1 MARPEDL
8 QFDVREATEALRG
21 RVGRVVGAERDGR
34 GLRVAL
40 ACSAFNGGITRRLL
54 DGAIAGLED
63 CRVDTDDV
71 TVAWVPGAFEL
82 PLLVRSYCRSGNVDA
97 VVCLGA
103 VIRGETSHYDLVAGE
118 CAEGVQRT
126 QLDTGIPV
134 AFGVLTTEDVDQ
146 ALARS
151 VPLAEASDPQDN
163 KGWEAAVT
171 AVEMAT
177 LLRAPA
183 LRSHRRAGAA
193 DAEAGALTPTTTGD
207 R

>member
-1 MARPEDL
+1 
-8 QFDVREATEALRG
+8 
-21 RVGRVVGAERDGR
+21 
-34 GLRVAL
+34 
-40 ACSAFNGGITRRLL
+40 
-54 DGAIAGLED
+54 
-63 CRVDTDDV
+63 
-71 TVAWVPGAFEL
+71 
-82 PLLVRSYCRSGNVDA
+82 

-118 CAEGVQRT
+118 CAAGVQRT
-126 QLDTGIPV
+126 QLDTGVPV

-151 VPLAEASDPQDN
+151 VPLAEAPDPQDN
-163 KGWEAAVT
+163 KGWEAAAT

-183 LRSHRRAGAA
+183 LRSSRGAGTP
-193 DAEAGALTPTTTGD
+193 DGQAGVSTPTTTGD

>member
-1 MARPEDL
+1 MH
-8 QFDVREATEALRG
+8 EAIDAFRG
-21 RVGRVVGAERDGR
+21 RVGRVLGAERDGR
-34 GLRVAL
+34 GLRIAL

-54 DGAIAGLED
+54 DGALAALED
-63 CRVDTDDV
+63 CRVEADDV

-82 PLLVRSYCRSGNVDA
+82 PLLVRSYCRSGSVDA

-118 CAEGVQRT
+118 CAEGVQRS
-126 QLDTGIPV
+126 QLDTGVPV
-134 AFGVLTTEDVDQ
+134 AFGVLTTENIDQ

-151 VPLAEASDPQDN
+151 VPLAEAPDPRDN

-183 LRSHRRAGAA
+183 LRSRRGAGAP
-193 DAEAGALTPTTTGD
+193 DAQAGVSTPTTTGD

>member
-8 QFDVREATEALRG
+8 RFDLHEATDALRG
-21 RVGRVVGAERDGR
+21 RVGRVLGAERDGR
-34 GLRVAL
+34 GLRIAL

-54 DGAIAGLED
+54 DGALAALED
-63 CRVDTDDV
+63 CRVDADDV

-118 CAEGVQRT
+118 CAAGVQRT
-126 QLDTGIPV
+126 QLDTGVPV

-151 VPLAEASDPQDN
+151 VPLAEAPDPQDN
-163 KGWEAAVT
+163 KGWEAAAT

-183 LRSHRRAGAA
+183 LRSSRGAGTP
-193 DAEAGALTPTTTGD
+193 DGQAGVSTPTTTGD